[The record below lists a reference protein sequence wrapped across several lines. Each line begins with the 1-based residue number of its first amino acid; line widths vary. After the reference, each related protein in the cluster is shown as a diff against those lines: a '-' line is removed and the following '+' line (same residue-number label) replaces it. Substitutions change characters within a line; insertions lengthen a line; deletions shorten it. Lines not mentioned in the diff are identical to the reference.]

1 MKSLYSE
8 NTEERNIQFRKP
20 KQNRKNPECLL
31 QTPRINADFIRAN
44 FSSIL
49 PARVAPC
56 QVKFISPAA
65 SRDLKG
71 GTNQGRSL
79 SDFPVCSCP
88 FSLVTMV
95 HYICKSYLNSESLLG
110 SEEPNRRR
118 WKPAALLLPRCGR
131 WEKREE
137 LLSCCHDCKEKGFTM
152 WRANHFKM
160 LHPLRM
166 CMNLEGKFHTKH
178 SEAVIRTSV

>member
-1 MKSLYSE
+1 MQILSE
-8 NTEERNIQFRKP
+8 PIS
-20 KQNRKNPECLL
+20 
-31 QTPRINADFIRAN
+31 I
-44 FSSIL
+44 SIL
-49 PARVAPC
+49 PARVAPG
-56 QVKFISPAA
+56 QAKFISPAA
-65 SRDLKG
+65 IWHLKG
-71 GTNQGRSL
+71 GTNQARSL

-88 FSLVTMV
+88 FSLVTMG
-95 HYICKSYLNSESLLG
+95 HYIYKSYLNSESALG
-110 SEEPNRRR
+110 SKEPNRRR
-118 WKPAALLLPRCGR
+118 WKTCSTSVAKVREM
-131 WEKREE
+131 EKRGE